1 MLNRRMAELK
11 SYGSRTPLL
20 DLSHET
26 GIGIRALSRIITGQ
40 EFISFDHADRIT
52 CRLEGPLAWHDRSRL
67 RQIYRSA
74 NLRMLDW
81 ASPVSEKVA
90 QELHEIAVGTIA
102 QKGSIAAA
110 AKALKVSKHS
120 FSMRLAA

>member
-1 MLNRRMAELK
+1 M
-11 SYGSRTPLL
+11 L

-26 GIGIRALSRIITGQ
+26 GIGIRALSRIIAGQ

-52 CRLEGPLAWHDRSRL
+52 CRLEGALAWHDRPRL
-67 RQIYRSA
+67 RQVYRSA

-81 ASPVSEKVA
+81 AFPVSEKVA
-90 QELHEIAVGTIA
+90 QELHEIAVGAIAEKGTIA
-102 QKGSIAAA
+102 DA

-120 FSMRLAA
+120 FCLRLAG